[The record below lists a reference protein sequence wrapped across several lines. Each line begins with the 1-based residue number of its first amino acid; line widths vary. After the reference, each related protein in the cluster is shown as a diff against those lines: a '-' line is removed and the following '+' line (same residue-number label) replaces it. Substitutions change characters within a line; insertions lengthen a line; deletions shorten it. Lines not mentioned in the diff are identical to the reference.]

1 MLPELQATALTFATG
16 EKFLSRLIDGFTDAD
31 WRVRDAVGHDPRWLV
46 GHLSATRQSLLKL
59 VGLAQPTVAWAEP
72 FGRGKSAADLPADLD
87 LGPVIAAFQA
97 SQPLLDARW
106 EALTAE
112 DLAKPFGRVLPNG
125 TDTLGGA
132 LQFYAFHEAYHI
144 GQLGFLRCLTGR
156 PGLA

>member
-31 WRVRDAVGHDPRWLV
+31 WQVRDAVGHDPRWLV
-46 GHLSATRQSLLKL
+46 GHLAATRLNLLKL
-59 VGLAQPTVAWAEP
+59 TGEAPPAVTWAEP
-72 FGRGKSAADLPADLD
+72 FGRGRSAADRPADLD
-87 LGPVIAAFQA
+87 LGVVVAAFQA
-97 SQPLLDARW
+97 SQAQLDARL

-132 LQFYAFHEAYHI
+132 IQFYAFHEAYHI
-144 GQLGFLRCLTGR
+144 GQLGFLRCLTGK